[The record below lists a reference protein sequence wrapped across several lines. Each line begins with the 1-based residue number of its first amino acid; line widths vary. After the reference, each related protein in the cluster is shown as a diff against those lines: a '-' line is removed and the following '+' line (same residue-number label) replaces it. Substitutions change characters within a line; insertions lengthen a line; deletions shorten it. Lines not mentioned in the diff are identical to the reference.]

1 MIYLQPSNLLSSHR
15 HILVGRNFAKHTSH
29 QHWEQAIDQLHP
41 SLAPSDCQVKVQL
54 TQAVWE
60 CVLRTWHLYNMHL
73 HNDARQLSLPN
84 YWQAVTTL
92 YEHAPQPPWKPKK
105 PCFNVHCIR
114 CSTNHL
120 WCFALGWN
128 KATGKSSSSSKPL
141 KQEQSLIPKQ
151 YVLIFMPCN
160 PLSKLPS
167 PTVRDPVKLCQC
179 GSSLYSSVLE

>member
-15 HILVGRNFAKHTSH
+15 HILVGSNFAKHTSH

-41 SLAPSDCQVKVQL
+41 SLALSDCQVKVQL

-92 YEHAPQPPWKPKK
+92 HEHAPQPPGSPRS
-105 PCFNVHCIR
+105 PVSMSIASDAQPITCGAL
-114 CSTNHL
+114 HL
-120 WCFALGWN
+120 VG
-128 KATGKSSSSSKPL
+128 TKPL
-141 KQEQSLIPKQ
+141 VNLAAAQ
-151 YVLIFMPCN
+151 N
-160 PLSKLPS
+160 H
-167 PTVRDPVKLCQC
+167 
-179 GSSLYSSVLE
+179 